1 MSLVSNLFLLFVAAG
16 VIVYYLVPAKVAMA
30 GAVGFQLYLLHSGR
44 HQICWLSAV
53 FHVCNLADCACHRK
67 NGNSRETQNRK
78 EICDP
83 WAGT

>member
-1 MSLVSNLFLLFVAAG
+1 MLAF
-16 VIVYYLVPAKVAMA
+16 
-30 GAVGFQLYLLHSGR
+30 
-44 HQICWLSAV
+44 CC